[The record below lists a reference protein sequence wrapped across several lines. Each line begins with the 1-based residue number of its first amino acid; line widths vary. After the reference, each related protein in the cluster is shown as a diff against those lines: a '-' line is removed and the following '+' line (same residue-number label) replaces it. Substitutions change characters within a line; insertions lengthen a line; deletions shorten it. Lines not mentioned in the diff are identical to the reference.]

1 MLSLPTSPNQQPA
14 VMFRLV
20 KNLGQ
25 KITPSSSSSSANT
38 HHLPLLHELLVSP
51 VDILADVALA
61 ANLLGL
67 LLLLVVDNGDPVV
80 RHLAL
85 GVLALVAV
93 LGLPVLGS
101 VVVLQLAVAALGL
114 DALLVGELLPL
125 GLLLLFGNGLL
136 ARQMCDGRGEC
147 ELQRLVVGGLGDG
160 AGGQEL
166 VDQALGGVARNGSQ
180 DFFLVLGQRGQR
192 VGVVQRRVPR
202 SNVNGW
208 GLGSMC
214 AILCGVGGCSFSGY
228 GVLLFD
234 ANVCLCAEE
243 KRWPRRNLGLGK
255 IALVRLA
262 EV

>member
-1 MLSLPTSPNQQPA
+1 MDSTCVVPSCRMLSLPTSPNQQPA

-192 VGVVQRRVPR
+192 VGVVAEESAEVECERLGFGLDVRDFVWCRRVFFFR
-202 SNVNGW
+202 LWSF
-208 GLGSMC
+208 
-214 AILCGVGGCSFSGY
+214 AIRCE
-228 GVLLFD
+228 
-234 ANVCLCAEE
+234 CLSL
-243 KRWPRRNLGLGK
+243 R
-255 IALVRLA
+255 
-262 EV
+262 